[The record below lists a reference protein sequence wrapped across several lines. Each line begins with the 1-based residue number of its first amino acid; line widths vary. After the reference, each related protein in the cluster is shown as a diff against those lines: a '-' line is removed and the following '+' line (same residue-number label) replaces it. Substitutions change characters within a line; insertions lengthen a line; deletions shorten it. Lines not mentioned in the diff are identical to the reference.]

1 LDLDTILGSTDLNA
15 KILPC
20 EIFVDE
26 EGEWFHKGNRII
38 RDDILDLF
46 YENLA
51 ITPEGRFI
59 IDWRGK
65 QCMLEAADTPFVI
78 SRVDRIESEDG
89 GEAIFLTLRHIASR
103 VQLVPETLQVGKE
116 NVMYCRIRSGQFPAR
131 FSRPAYYQLAEWIE
145 ENPKNGQFYIELNR
159 NRYPLQTGE

>member
-59 IDWRGK
+59 INWRGK
-65 QCMLEAADTPFVI
+65 HCMLEAADTPFVI

-89 GEAIFLTLRHIASR
+89 GEAIF
-103 VQLVPETLQVGKE
+103 
-116 NVMYCRIRSGQFPAR
+116 R
-131 FSRPAYYQLAEWIE
+131 FNAIHS
-145 ENPKNGQFYIELNR
+145 
-159 NRYPLQTGE
+159 